1 MNQSIYI
8 HLAFWLVKA
17 ELKREERAWKKK
29 VRQQYA
35 EIPHQSQHMLKDIGM
50 NYEGA
55 ATVSNASSK
64 TTAMRRILTL
74 KRLVSLR
81 LLH

>member
-1 MNQSIYI
+1 MSQSIYI

-17 ELKREERAWKKK
+17 ELKREERDWKKK

-50 NYEGA
+50 NHEGVA
-55 ATVSNASSK
+55 AIPSASPK
-64 TTAMRRILTL
+64 TIAKRRILTL
-74 KRLVSLR
+74 KRLVSLK
-81 LLH
+81 LSH